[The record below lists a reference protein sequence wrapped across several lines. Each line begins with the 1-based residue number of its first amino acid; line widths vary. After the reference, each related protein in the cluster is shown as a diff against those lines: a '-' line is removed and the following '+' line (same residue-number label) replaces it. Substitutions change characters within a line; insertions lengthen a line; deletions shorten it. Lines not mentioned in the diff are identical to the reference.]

1 MKLVALVVLY
11 TIVYYEP
18 GGTGCAIHFI
28 MKLVALVVL
37 YTIVYYEAGG
47 TGCAIHYS
55 LL

>member
-1 MKLVALVVLY
+1 
-11 TIVYYEP
+11 
-18 GGTGCAIHFI
+18 

>member
-1 MKLVALVVLY
+1 
-11 TIVYYEP
+11 
-18 GGTGCAIHFI
+18 

-47 TGCAIHYS
+47 TGCTIHYS